1 MDLPF
6 GGLTVILSGDAYQMQ
21 PIGAKS
27 LFCSVVDQRNLMH
40 YKSPEIRPS
49 TVGAEL
55 FSRFILFELTEQMRT
70 GDADQISLIS
80 KLRDPHLTQPIE
92 FENLIVVVCFWLL
105 KFDA

>member
-1 MDLPF
+1 
-6 GGLTVILSGDAYQMQ
+6 MQ

-27 LFCSVVDQRNLMH
+27 LFCAVVDQRNLMH
-40 YKSPEIRPS
+40 YTSPEKSPS

-80 KLRDPHLTQPIE
+80 KLRDPHLTQPIDDE
-92 FENLIVVVCFWLL
+92 SFR
-105 KFDA
+105 K